1 MKIKTKKVPYETA
14 VSAEKPPHIRPKKPS
29 MLFRTLVRLAASFD
43 LHAVKFSY
51 TQSRMDAAGDG
62 PYLILMNHSS
72 FVDLEIASK
81 ILFPKPYVIV
91 TTCDGFVGKEGFMR
105 KIGCFPTQKFVPDI
119 TLISDMRY
127 ALQKEKTS
135 VLMYPE
141 ASYSFDG
148 CATPLPRKLGVL
160 LKKLDVPVLM
170 IKTDGAFLRDPLY
183 NCLQKRKVKVSAHL
197 TCLLTQEEIQ
207 EKSVAEL
214 DKILDDTFT
223 FDNFARQYETK
234 TVVDEPFRADG
245 LERILYR
252 CAHCGAEGKTEGK
265 GTTLTCH
272 ACGKTYEMDVYGR
285 LHAVTGETEF
295 PHIPDWYRWERDC
308 VRQELAD
315 GTYKLDAAV
324 DIAVLSDYKAL
335 YQVGE
340 GRLLHT
346 TDGFHLTGCDGKLD
360 YTQSPLHAYGLY
372 ADYYWYELGDMICI
386 GNKARQYYC
395 FPKENVPV
403 AKARLAVEEL
413 YKYKRA
419 EKKRKESK
427 NKTKTSLPA

>member
-1 MKIKTKKVPYETA
+1 MKIKTRQVPYEYA
-14 VSAEKPPHIRPKKPS
+14 VSVEKPKHIRPKKPS
-29 MLFRTLVRLAASFD
+29 LLFRSLVRLAASFD
-43 LHAVKFSY
+43 LHAVKFQY
-51 TQSRMDAAGDG
+51 TTSRMDEAGKG

-81 ILFPKPYVIV
+81 ILYPKPYCIV

-119 TLISDMRY
+119 TLITDMRH

-141 ASYSFDG
+141 ASYTFDG

-170 IKTDGAFLRDPLY
+170 IQTNGAFLRDPLY
-183 NCLQKRKVKVSAHL
+183 NCLQKRDVQVSAHL
-197 TCLLTQEEIQ
+197 SCLFTQSEIR
-207 EKSVAEL
+207 EKSVQEL

-252 CAHCGAEGKTEGK
+252 CAHCHAEGEMEGK

-272 ACGKTYEMDVYGR
+272 HCGKTYEMDVYGR
-285 LHAVTGETEF
+285 LQAADGETEF

-308 VRQELAD
+308 VRQELET
-315 GTYKLDAAV
+315 GTYLLDTAV

-340 GRLLHT
+340 GRLLHNT
-346 TDGFHLTGCDGKLD
+346 NGFSLTGCDGKLD
-360 YTQSPLHAYGLY
+360 YKQSPLASYGLY

-395 FPKENVPV
+395 FPKGNVPV
-403 AKARLAVEEL
+403 AKARLAAEEL
-413 YKYKRA
+413 YKLKKQ
-419 EKKRKESK
+419 EKKEK
-427 NKTKTSLPA
+427 

>member
-1 MKIKTKKVPYETA
+1 MKIKTKQVPYEVA
-14 VSAEKPPHIRPKKPS
+14 VAAEKPQHLRPKKPS
-29 MLFRTLVRLAASFD
+29 MLFRALVRVAASFD

-51 TQSRMDAAGDG
+51 TQSRMDEAGDG
-62 PYLILMNHSS
+62 PYLIFMNHSS

-119 TLISDMRY
+119 TLISDIRY

-141 ASYSFDG
+141 ASYTFDG

-183 NCLQKRKVKVSAHL
+183 NGLQKRNVKVSAHL
-197 TCLLTQEEIQ
+197 TCLLTQAEIQ
-207 EKSVAEL
+207 KKSVAEL

-234 TVVDEPFRADG
+234 TVVDAPFRADG

-252 CAHCGAEGKTEGK
+252 CAHCGAEGKIEGK
-265 GTTLTCH
+265 GTALTCH
-272 ACGKTYEMDVYGR
+272 ACGKTYEMDEYGR
-285 LHAVTGETEF
+285 LHATAGKTEF

-308 VRQELAD
+308 VRQELEN
-315 GTYKLDAAV
+315 GTYKLDTAV
-324 DIAVLSDYKAL
+324 DIAILSDYKAL
-335 YQVGE
+335 YQVGK

-346 TDGFHLTGCDGKLD
+346 TDGFRLTGCDGKLN
-360 YTQSPLHAYGLY
+360 YTQSPLHSYGLY
-372 ADYYWYELGDMICI
+372 ADYFWYELGDMICI
-386 GNKARQYYC
+386 GDKARQYYC

-403 AKARLAVEEL
+403 AKARLAAEEL
-413 YKYKRA
+413 YKRKKK
-419 EKKRKESK
+419 EKKAK
-427 NKTKTSLPA
+427 

>member
-1 MKIKTKKVPYETA
+1 MKIKTKQVPYEVA
-14 VSAEKPPHIRPKKPS
+14 VAAEKPQHIRPKKPN
-29 MLFRTLVRLAASFD
+29 MLFRTLVRVAASFD

-51 TQSRMDAAGDG
+51 TQSRMDEAGNG

-119 TLISDMRY
+119 TLISDIRY

-141 ASYSFDG
+141 ASYTFDG
-148 CATPLPRKLGVL
+148 YATPLPRKLGVL

-183 NCLQKRKVKVSAHL
+183 NGLQKRNVKVSAHL
-197 TCLLTQEEIQ
+197 TCLLTKAEIQ

-234 TVVDEPFRADG
+234 TVVNEPFRADG

-252 CAHCGAEGKTEGK
+252 CAHCGVEGKTEGK
-265 GTTLTCH
+265 GTFLTCH
-272 ACGKTYEMDVYGR
+272 ACGKTYEMDEYGR

-308 VRQELAD
+308 VRQELEN
-315 GTYKLDAAV
+315 GTYKLDTAV
-324 DIAVLSDYKAL
+324 DIAILSDYKAL

-360 YTQSPLHAYGLY
+360 YTQSPLHSYGLY

-386 GNKARQYYC
+386 GDKARQYYC
-395 FPKENVPV
+395 FPKAHVPV
-403 AKARLAVEEL
+403 AKARLAAEEL
-413 YKYKRA
+413 YKRKKK
-419 EKKRKESK
+419 EKKAK
-427 NKTKTSLPA
+427 

>member
-1 MKIKTKKVPYETA
+1 MKIKTKQVPYEVA
-14 VSAEKPPHIRPKKPS
+14 VAAEKPQHIRPKKPN
-29 MLFRTLVRLAASFD
+29 MLFRTLVRVAASFD

-51 TQSRMDAAGDG
+51 TQSRMDEAGNG

-119 TLISDMRY
+119 TLISDIRY

-141 ASYSFDG
+141 ASYTFDG

-183 NCLQKRKVKVSAHL
+183 NCLQKRNVKVSAHL
-197 TCLLTQEEIQ
+197 TCLLTKAGIQ

-214 DKILDDTFT
+214 DQILDDTFT

-252 CAHCGAEGKTEGK
+252 CAHCGVEGKTEGK
-265 GTTLTCH
+265 GTFLTCH
-272 ACGKTYEMDVYGR
+272 ACGKTYEMDEYGR

-308 VRQELAD
+308 VRQELEN
-315 GTYKLDAAV
+315 GTYKLDTAV
-324 DIAVLSDYKAL
+324 DIAILSDYKAL

-360 YTQSPLHAYGLY
+360 YTQSPLHSYGLY

-386 GNKARQYYC
+386 GDKARQYYC
-395 FPKENVPV
+395 FPKENSPV
-403 AKARLAVEEL
+403 AKARLAAEEL
-413 YKYKRA
+413 YKLKKK
-419 EKKRKESK
+419 EKKAK
-427 NKTKTSLPA
+427 

>member
-1 MKIKTKKVPYETA
+1 MKIKTKQVPYEVA
-14 VSAEKPPHIRPKKPS
+14 VAAEKPQHIRPKKPN
-29 MLFRTLVRLAASFD
+29 MLFRTLVRVAASFD

-51 TQSRMDAAGDG
+51 TQSRMDEAGNG

-119 TLISDMRY
+119 TLISDIRY

-141 ASYSFDG
+141 ASYTFDG
-148 CATPLPRKLGVL
+148 YATPLPRKLGVL

-183 NCLQKRKVKVSAHL
+183 NGLQKRNVKVSAHL
-197 TCLLTQEEIQ
+197 TCLLTKAEIQ
-207 EKSVAEL
+207 EQSVAEL

-234 TVVDEPFRADG
+234 TVVNEPFRADG

-252 CAHCGAEGKTEGK
+252 CAHCGVEGKTEGK
-265 GTTLTCH
+265 GTFLTCH
-272 ACGKTYEMDVYGR
+272 ACGKTYEMDEYGR

-308 VRQELAD
+308 VRQELEN
-315 GTYKLDAAV
+315 GTYKLDTAV
-324 DIAVLSDYKAL
+324 DIAILSDYKAL

-360 YTQSPLHAYGLY
+360 YTQSPLHSYGLY

-386 GNKARQYYC
+386 GDKARQYYC
-395 FPKENVPV
+395 FPKAHVPV
-403 AKARLAVEEL
+403 AKARLAAEEL
-413 YKYKRA
+413 YKRKKK
-419 EKKRKESK
+419 EKKAK
-427 NKTKTSLPA
+427 

>member
-1 MKIKTKKVPYETA
+1 MQNKFLLRSAAVQNSYNSEKSLYSLPKYYTIFKNVFRTSQEENTMKIKTKQVPYEVA
-14 VSAEKPPHIRPKKPS
+14 VAAEKPQHIRPKKPN
-29 MLFRTLVRLAASFD
+29 MLFRTLVRVAASFD

-51 TQSRMDAAGDG
+51 TQSRMDEAGNG

-119 TLISDMRY
+119 TLISDIRY

-141 ASYSFDG
+141 ASYTFDG

-183 NCLQKRKVKVSAHL
+183 NCLQKRNVKVSAHL
-197 TCLLTQEEIQ
+197 TCLLTKAEIQ

-214 DKILDDTFT
+214 DKILDDAFT

-252 CAHCGAEGKTEGK
+252 CAHCGVEGKTEGK
-265 GTTLTCH
+265 GTFLICH
-272 ACGKTYEMDVYGR
+272 ACGKTYEMDEYGR

-308 VRQELAD
+308 VRQELEN
-315 GTYKLDAAV
+315 GTYKLDTAV
-324 DIAVLSDYKAL
+324 DIAFLSDYKAV

-346 TDGFHLTGCDGKLD
+346 TDGFHLTGCDL
-360 YTQSPLHAYGLY
+360 
-372 ADYYWYELGDMICI
+372 
-386 GNKARQYYC
+386 
-395 FPKENVPV
+395 
-403 AKARLAVEEL
+403 
-413 YKYKRA
+413 
-419 EKKRKESK
+419 
-427 NKTKTSLPA
+427 SLIHI

>member
-1 MKIKTKKVPYETA
+1 MKIKTKQVPYEVA
-14 VSAEKPPHIRPKKPS
+14 VAAEKPQHIRPKKPN
-29 MLFRTLVRLAASFD
+29 MLFRTLVRVAASFD

-51 TQSRMDAAGDG
+51 TQSRMDEAGNG

-119 TLISDMRY
+119 TLISDIRY

-141 ASYSFDG
+141 ASYTFDS

-183 NCLQKRKVKVSAHL
+183 NCLQKRNVKVSAHL
-197 TCLLTQEEIQ
+197 TCLLTKAEIQ

-252 CAHCGAEGKTEGK
+252 CAHCGVEGKTEGK
-265 GTTLTCH
+265 GTFLTCH
-272 ACGKTYEMDVYGR
+272 ACGKTYEMDEYGR

-308 VRQELAD
+308 VRQELEN
-315 GTYKLDAAV
+315 GTYKLDTAV
-324 DIAVLSDYKAL
+324 DIAILSDYKAL

-360 YTQSPLHAYGLY
+360 YTQSPLHSYGLY

-386 GNKARQYYC
+386 GDKARQYYC
-395 FPKENVPV
+395 FPKAHVPV
-403 AKARLAVEEL
+403 AKARLAAEEL
-413 YKYKRA
+413 YKLKKK
-419 EKKRKESK
+419 EKKAK
-427 NKTKTSLPA
+427 

>member
-1 MKIKTKKVPYETA
+1 MKIKTKQVPYEVA
-14 VSAEKPPHIRPKKPS
+14 VAAEKPQHIRPKKPN
-29 MLFRTLVRLAASFD
+29 MLFRTLVRVAASFD

-51 TQSRMDAAGDG
+51 TQSRMDEAGNG

-119 TLISDMRY
+119 TLISDIRY

-141 ASYSFDG
+141 ASYTFDG

-183 NCLQKRKVKVSAHL
+183 NCLQKRNVKVSAHL
-197 TCLLTQEEIQ
+197 TCLLTKAEIQ

-252 CAHCGAEGKTEGK
+252 CAHCGVEGKTEGK
-265 GTTLTCH
+265 GTFLTCR
-272 ACGKTYEMDVYGR
+272 ACGKTYEMDEYGR

-308 VRQELAD
+308 VRQELEN
-315 GTYKLDAAV
+315 GTYKLDTAV
-324 DIAVLSDYKAL
+324 DIAILSDYKAV

-346 TDGFHLTGCDGKLD
+346 TDGFHLTGCDGKLN
-360 YTQSPLHAYGLY
+360 YTQSPLHSYGLY

-386 GNKARQYYC
+386 GDKARQYYC
-395 FPKENVPV
+395 FPKENSPV
-403 AKARLAVEEL
+403 AKARLAAEEL
-413 YKYKRA
+413 YKLKKK
-419 EKKRKESK
+419 EKKAK
-427 NKTKTSLPA
+427 